1 MRKRLNLSLEA
12 DENLYGGS
20 PLRIEPVA
28 KQWLERASLDW
39 QLSRDAAHNEFYVV
53 YGDPNSL
60 ATTPALF
67 VKLIRYIGAE
77 KGT

>member
-1 MRKRLNLSLEA
+1 VSAGNVSLA
-12 DENLYGGS
+12 FHFL
-20 PLRIEPVA
+20 
-28 KQWLERASLDW
+28 
-39 QLSRDAAHNEFYVV
+39 AAHNEFYVV